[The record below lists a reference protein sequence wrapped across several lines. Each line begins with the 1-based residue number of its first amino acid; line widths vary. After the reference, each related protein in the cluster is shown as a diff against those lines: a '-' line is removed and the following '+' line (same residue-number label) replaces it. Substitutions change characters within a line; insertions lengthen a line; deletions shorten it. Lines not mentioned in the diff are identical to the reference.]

1 MVRWRWIP
9 ALFVAALAIAKP
21 PEETNGGFS
30 AARMDHDGIER
41 RYLVRAPSRAGKP
54 VAIVVM
60 LHGHTG
66 SAERLIGSGDRP
78 APYRTWNAIADR
90 EGLLLVA
97 PQGLVGG
104 DGKTGWN
111 DCRADAE
118 SNPDADDA
126 GFIAALIDALRK
138 EYRIETSRAYAIGS
152 SNGGQMALRM
162 AIEHPGTI
170 DAVAAVLA
178 AMPADSECATPQKPV
193 PIVFFNG
200 TEDPLLPFAGG
211 RIGQGRFRRGTAL
224 STDATLALWSK
235 LAGGDAVPTSKTLPD
250 SHADDGSR
258 ATRETYA
265 DGAGRPAAVLYRIRG
280 GGHLE
285 PSRSE
290 RYPAWLT
297 TLLGRQ
303 NGDIEMADEAWAFFE
318 EHAR

>member
-1 MVRWRWIP
+1 MVRWPSIA
-9 ALFVAALAIAKP
+9 ALFLAALAIGKP
-21 PEETNGGFS
+21 PEDTAGGFS

-41 RYLVRAPSRAGKP
+41 RYLVRAPSRAGGP

-66 SAERLIGSGDRP
+66 SAERLVGSGGRP
-78 APYRTWNAIADR
+78 APYRKWNAIADR

-97 PQGLVGG
+97 PQGLAGG

-126 GFIAALIDALRK
+126 GFIAALIAALRK
-138 EYRIETSRAYAIGS
+138 EYRIGTSRAYAIGS

-162 AIEHPGTI
+162 AIKHPGAI

-178 AMPADSECATPQKPV
+178 AMPADSECAAPRKPV

-211 RIGQGRFRRGTAL
+211 RIGRDRFRRGTAL
-224 STDATLALWSK
+224 SAEATLALWSK
-235 LAGGDAVPTSKTLPD
+235 LAGADVVPISRDLPD
-250 SHADDGSR
+250 IDADDGSR
-258 ATRETYA
+258 ATRETHP
-265 DGAGRPAAVLYRIRG
+265 DPGGKPAAVLYRIRG

-290 RYPAWLT
+290 RYPAWIT

-318 EHAR
+318 ERTR